1 MAKLS
6 QKELLEEGFSD
17 KIRGIA
23 KAAAAGVKQAAQ
35 QGINLDTGK
44 LVKGM
49 TKSYKGEQP
58 IAVLKKELAND
69 PSIEIVKI
77 NKKGITKQQAS
88 GKKGYL
94 GRIVGPKTV
103 TLIPFQGVLYDKGT
117 REYEGADAGTIKEAR
132 AAMGHGPGS
141 RSKEGKYNPV
151 SKKGSV
157 KKQIIGS
164 LVKSGVK
171 EDSARDVTEYISK
184 NMKGFLKY
192 ITEARPNIPE
202 FTYKGKPELGVV
214 DLPDEEQEEF
224 SDYMKMGRVK
234 FLESLDD
241 EVIIELLK
249 TLQEAQPGYEIEFT
263 ETKEKK
269 EDTPSD
275 YDEGMF
281 VAEIFRT
288 KDGLK
293 LGDIYRE
300 GDPTA
305 IIRGAKQPKKE
316 SKPKLSPFDVT
327 IKTFKDKN
335 SPITAATLAPALK
348 INTETIVKITGRD
361 ESVKLQDDEID
372 KLKAGLIKQGVIKE
386 GTNQKDLLRQ
396 LTLLSS

>member
-1 MAKLS
+1 MS
-6 QKELLEEGFSD
+6 
-17 KIRGIA
+17 
-23 KAAAAGVKQAAQ
+23 V
-35 QGINLDTGK
+35 
-44 LVKGM
+44 
-49 TKSYKGEQP
+49 
-58 IAVLKKELAND
+58 VL
-69 PSIEIVKI
+69 
-77 NKKGITKQQAS
+77 
-88 GKKGYL
+88 
-94 GRIVGPKTV
+94 
-103 TLIPFQGVLYDKGT
+103 
-117 REYEGADAGTIKEAR
+117 
-132 AAMGHGPGS
+132 
-141 RSKEGKYNPV
+141 
-151 SKKGSV
+151 
-157 KKQIIGS
+157 
-164 LVKSGVK
+164 
-171 EDSARDVTEYISK
+171 
-184 NMKGFLKY
+184 
-192 ITEARPNIPE
+192 
-202 FTYKGKPELGVV
+202 
-214 DLPDEEQEEF
+214 DEEQEEF
-224 SDYMKMGRVK
+224 SDYMKIGRVK

-275 YDEGMF
+275 YEEGMF

-288 KDGLK
+288 EDGLK

-348 INTETIVKITGRD
+348 IDTEAIVKITGRD
-361 ESVKLQDDEID
+361 ESVKLQDDEIG
-372 KLKAGLIKQGVIKE
+372 KLKAGLIKQRVIKE